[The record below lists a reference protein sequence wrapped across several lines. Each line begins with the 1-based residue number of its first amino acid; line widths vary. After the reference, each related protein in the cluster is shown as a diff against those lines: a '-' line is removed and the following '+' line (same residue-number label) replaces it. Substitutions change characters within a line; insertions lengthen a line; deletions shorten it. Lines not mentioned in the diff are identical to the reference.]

1 MWEQWDFKH
10 FDGIY
15 YKWIQKKSNSTFYY
29 YCFMNSQIDR
39 IGTQSSMGPV
49 VSVVILVLKM
59 DSIKYKYIK
68 AINVTPL

>member
-1 MWEQWDFKH
+1 MGFIINE
-10 FDGIY
+10 
-15 YKWIQKKSNSTFYY
+15 YKKRVILTYYY
-29 YCFMNSQIDR
+29 YCFMNSKVDR